1 MFFLIITLAM
11 GLLMPFQTAAN
22 SRLRQVVGP
31 AYVSTLVSFTVS
43 TLALL
48 LVSLLAGI
56 PILPT
61 ETMLAE
67 APWWSWFVGI
77 VAVVTITIAIHLFK
91 EIGQLQALII
101 PMFSQLIFS
110 LLIDHFGWFGAK
122 VIPLGTSRIIG
133 AVLLIIGVI
142 LVVVLPRLKA
152 GQKAVGASTGS
163 RQTFWQLMAV
173 LSGCLSASI
182 TGAYAQLSSIVGN
195 PVQATTVAFFVATMA
210 LLLFC
215 TCLGKTQL
223 VGKAFSRQMTE
234 QREPSN
240 EIEGPSRDGIRRSQ
254 YPWWMWAG
262 GLCGAVIVFGNAWL
276 VPKVGVGVFSM
287 ALLVGQL
294 GLSMLMEH
302 HGWLGAPRKR
312 VSWLQIAGI
321 LLMLAGVALIRL

>member
-31 AYVSTLVSFTVS
+31 AYVSTLVSFSVS

-48 LVSLLAGI
+48 LVSMAAGI

-122 VIPLGTSRIIG
+122 VIPLGANRIIG
-133 AVLLIIGVI
+133 ALLLIVGVT
-142 LVVVLPRLKA
+142 LVVVLPRLKS

-163 RQTFWQLMAV
+163 RQTFWQLMAI

-223 VGKAFSRQMTE
+223 VGKAFSSE
-234 QREPSN
+234 
-240 EIEGPSRDGIRRSQ
+240 
-254 YPWWMWAG
+254 YPWWMWTG
-262 GLCGAVIVFGNAWL
+262 GLCGAIIVFGNAWL

-312 VSWLQIAGI
+312 VSWLQIVGI
-321 LLMLAGVALIRL
+321 LLMLASVALIRL

>member
-1 MFFLIITLAM
+1 MLYLIITLAL

-22 SRLRQVVGP
+22 SRLRGVVGP
-31 AYVSTLVSFTVS
+31 AYVSTLVSFSVS
-43 TLALL
+43 TLALV

-61 ETMLAE
+61 EAMLAE

-91 EIGQLQALII
+91 DIGQLQALII

-122 VIPLGTSRIIG
+122 VIPLGTNRIIG
-133 AVLLIIGVI
+133 ALLLIVGVTF
-142 LVVVLPRLKA
+142 VVILPRLKA
-152 GQKAVGASTGS
+152 QKAAVTSSGS
-163 RQTFWQLMAV
+163 RQAFWQMMAV
-173 LSGCLSASI
+173 VSGCLSASI
-182 TGAYAQLSSIVGN
+182 TGAYAQLSAIVGN

-223 VGKAFSRQMTE
+223 VGKAFS
-234 QREPSN
+234 SN
-240 EIEGPSRDGIRRSQ
+240 
-254 YPWWMWAG
+254 YPWWMWTG
-262 GLCGAVIVFGNAWL
+262 GLCGALIVLGNAWL
-276 VPKVGVGVFSM
+276 VAHVGVGVFLM

-294 GLSMLMEH
+294 ALSMLMEH
-302 HGWLGAPRKR
+302 YGWLGAPRKPI
-312 VSWLQIAGI
+312 SWPQIVGI
-321 LLMLAGVALIRL
+321 VLMIAGVALIRL

>member
-1 MFFLIITLAM
+1 MLFLIITLAM

-22 SRLRQVVGP
+22 SRLRGVVGP
-31 AYVSTLVSFTVS
+31 AYVSTLVSFSVS

-61 ETMLAE
+61 SQMLAE

-110 LLIDHFGWFGAK
+110 LLIDHFGWFGAR
-122 VIPLGTSRIIG
+122 VIPLGTNRIIG
-133 AVLLIIGVI
+133 ALLLIAGVTLVVI
-142 LVVVLPRLKA
+142 LPKLRGGQRAVA
-152 GQKAVGASTGS
+152 GSSTGS
-163 RQTFWQLMAV
+163 RQAFWQLMAV

-215 TCLGKTQL
+215 TCLGKTRL
-223 VGKAFSRQMTE
+223 VGKAFSR
-234 QREPSN
+234 
-240 EIEGPSRDGIRRSQ
+240 D
-254 YPWWMWAG
+254 YPWWMWMG
-262 GLCGAVIVFGNAWL
+262 GLCGAIIVFSNAWL

-294 GLSMLMEH
+294 ALSMLMEH
-302 HGWLGAPRKR
+302 NGWLGAPRKR
-312 VSWLQIAGI
+312 ITWPQVVGI
-321 LLMLAGVALIRL
+321 LMMLAGVALIRL

>member
-1 MFFLIITLAM
+1 M

-22 SRLRQVVGP
+22 SRLRGVVGP
-31 AYVSTLVSFTVS
+31 AYVSTLVSFSVS

-48 LVSLLAGI
+48 LVSLVAGI

-61 ETMLAE
+61 EQMLAE

-77 VAVVTITIAIHLFK
+77 IAVVTITIAIHLFK

-110 LLIDHFGWFGAK
+110 LMIDHFGWFGAR
-122 VIPLGTSRIIG
+122 VIPLSTNRIIG
-133 AVLLIIGVI
+133 ALPLIIGVI
-142 LVVVLPRLKA
+142 LVVILPRLRNQQAA
-152 GQKAVGASTGS
+152 GSSTGS
-163 RQTFWQLMAV
+163 RRIFWQLMAV
-173 LSGCLSASI
+173 VSGCLSASI
-182 TGAYAQLSSIVGN
+182 TGAYAQLASIVGN
-195 PVQATTVAFFVATMA
+195 PIQATTVAFFVATMA

-223 VGKAFSRQMTE
+223 VGKALSSE
-234 QREPSN
+234 
-240 EIEGPSRDGIRRSQ
+240 
-254 YPWWMWAG
+254 YPWWMWTG
-262 GLCGAVIVFGNAWL
+262 GLCGAIIVFGNAWL

-302 HGWLGAPRKR
+302 NGWLGAPRKR
-312 VSWLQIAGI
+312 ISWPQILGI
-321 LLMLAGVALIRL
+321 LLMLAGIALIRL

>member
-31 AYVSTLVSFTVS
+31 AYVSTLVSFSVS

-48 LVSLLAGI
+48 LVSMAAGI

-122 VIPLGTSRIIG
+122 VIPLGTNRIIG
-133 AVLLIIGVI
+133 ALLLIVGVT
-142 LVVVLPRLKA
+142 LVVVLPRLKS

-163 RQTFWQLMAV
+163 RQTFWQLMAI

-223 VGKAFSRQMTE
+223 VGKAFSSE
-234 QREPSN
+234 
-240 EIEGPSRDGIRRSQ
+240 
-254 YPWWMWAG
+254 YPWWMWTG
-262 GLCGAVIVFGNAWL
+262 GLCGAIIVFGNAWL

-312 VSWLQIAGI
+312 VSWQQIVGI

>member
-1 MFFLIITLAM
+1 M

-22 SRLRQVVGP
+22 SRLRGAVGP
-31 AYVSTLVSFTVS
+31 AYVSTLVSFSVS

-61 ETMLAE
+61 SQMLAE

-101 PMFSQLIFS
+101 PMFSQLVFS

-122 VIPLGTSRIIG
+122 VIPLGTNRIIG
-133 AVLLIIGVI
+133 ALLLIIGVI
-142 LVVVLPRLKA
+142 LVVVIPRLKG
-152 GQKAVGASTGS
+152 GQQTSATSSGS

-182 TGAYAQLSSIVGN
+182 TGAYAQLASIVGN
-195 PVQATTVAFFVATMA
+195 PVQATTVAFFVATLA

-223 VGKAFSRQMTE
+223 VGKACSRE
-234 QREPSN
+234 
-240 EIEGPSRDGIRRSQ
+240 
-254 YPWWMWAG
+254 YPWWMWTG

-312 VSWLQIAGI
+312 ISWLQILGI

>member
-1 MFFLIITLAM
+1 MFYLLITLAI

-22 SRLRQVVGP
+22 SRLRGAVGP
-31 AYVSTLVSFTVS
+31 AYVSTLVSFSVS

-61 ETMLAE
+61 NAMLAE

-122 VIPLGTSRIIG
+122 VIPLGTNRIIG
-133 AVLLIIGVI
+133 ALLLIIGVT
-142 LVVVLPRLKA
+142 LVVVVPRLNA
-152 GQKAVGASTGS
+152 QKPDNTGSGS
-163 RQTFWQLMAV
+163 RQAFWQLMAIV
-173 LSGCLSASI
+173 SGCLSASI
-182 TGAYAQLSSIVGN
+182 TGAYAQLSAIVGN
-195 PVQATTVAFFVATMA
+195 PIQATTVAFFVATMA

-215 TCLGKTQL
+215 TGMGKTQL
-223 VGKAFSRQMTE
+223 IGKAFSR
-234 QREPSN
+234 
-240 EIEGPSRDGIRRSQ
+240 D
-254 YPWWMWAG
+254 YPWWMWTG
-262 GLCGAVIVFGNAWL
+262 GLCGAIIVLGNAWL
-276 VPKVGVGVFSM
+276 VAHVGVGVFLM
-287 ALLVGQL
+287 VLLVGQL
-294 GLSMLMEH
+294 ALSMLMEH
-302 HGWLGAPRKR
+302 NGWLGAPRKPIT
-312 VSWLQIAGI
+312 WPQILGI

>member
-1 MFFLIITLAM
+1 M

-22 SRLRQVVGP
+22 SRLRGVVGP
-31 AYVSTLVSFTVS
+31 AYVSTLVSFSVS
-43 TLALL
+43 SLALL

-61 ETMLAE
+61 SQMLAE

-101 PMFSQLIFS
+101 PMFSQLVFS

-122 VIPLGTSRIIG
+122 VIPLGTNRIIG
-133 AVLLIIGVI
+133 ALLLIIGVI
-142 LVVVLPRLKA
+142 LVVVIPRLKG
-152 GQKAVGASTGS
+152 GQQTSATSSGS

-182 TGAYAQLSSIVGN
+182 TGAYAQLASIVGN
-195 PVQATTVAFFVATMA
+195 PVQATTVAFFVATLA

-223 VGKAFSRQMTE
+223 VGKACSRE
-234 QREPSN
+234 
-240 EIEGPSRDGIRRSQ
+240 
-254 YPWWMWAG
+254 YPWWMWTG

-312 VSWLQIAGI
+312 ISWLQILGI

>member
-1 MFFLIITLAM
+1 MFFLLITLAM

-31 AYVSTLVSFTVS
+31 AYVSTLVSFSVS

-48 LVSLLAGI
+48 LVSMAAGI
-56 PILPT
+56 PILPS

-133 AVLLIIGVI
+133 ALLLIVGVT
-142 LVVVLPRLKA
+142 LVVVLPRLKS

-163 RQTFWQLMAV
+163 RQTFWQLMAI

-223 VGKAFSRQMTE
+223 VGKAFSSE
-234 QREPSN
+234 
-240 EIEGPSRDGIRRSQ
+240 
-254 YPWWMWAG
+254 YPWWMWTG
-262 GLCGAVIVFGNAWL
+262 GLCGAIIVFGNAWL

-312 VSWLQIAGI
+312 VSWLQIVGI

>member
-1 MFFLIITLAM
+1 MLYLIITLAL

-22 SRLRQVVGP
+22 SRLRGVVGP
-31 AYVSTLVSFTVS
+31 AYVSTLVSFSVS
-43 TLALL
+43 TLALV

-61 ETMLAE
+61 EAMLAE

-122 VIPLGTSRIIG
+122 VIPLGTNRIIG
-133 AVLLIIGVI
+133 ALLLIVGVTF
-142 LVVVLPRLKA
+142 VVILPRLKA
-152 GQKAVGASTGS
+152 QKAAVTSSGS
-163 RQTFWQLMAV
+163 RQTFWQMMAV
-173 LSGCLSASI
+173 VSGCLSASI
-182 TGAYAQLSSIVGN
+182 TGAYAQLSAIVGN

-223 VGKAFSRQMTE
+223 VGKAFS
-234 QREPSN
+234 S
-240 EIEGPSRDGIRRSQ
+240 D
-254 YPWWMWAG
+254 YPWWMWTG
-262 GLCGAVIVFGNAWL
+262 GLCGALIVLGNAWL
-276 VPKVGVGVFSM
+276 VAHVGVGVFLM

-294 GLSMLMEH
+294 ALSMLMEH
-302 HGWLGAPRKR
+302 YGWLGAPRKPI
-312 VSWLQIAGI
+312 SWPQIVGI
-321 LLMLAGVALIRL
+321 VLMIAGVALIRL

>member
-1 MFFLIITLAM
+1 MFFLLIALAM

-22 SRLRQVVGP
+22 SRLRGVVGP
-31 AYVSTLVSFTVS
+31 AYVSTLVSFSVS

-48 LVSLLAGI
+48 QVSLLAGI

-61 ETMLAE
+61 HQMLAE
-67 APWWSWFVGI
+67 APIWSWFVGI
-77 VAVVTITIAIHLFK
+77 IAVVTITIAIHLFK

-133 AVLLIIGVI
+133 ALLLIVGVI

-152 GQKAVGASTGS
+152 GQQAATTSTGS

-182 TGAYAQLSSIVGN
+182 TGAYAQLASIVGN
-195 PVQATTVAFFVATMA
+195 PVQATTVAFFVATVA

-223 VGKAFSRQMTE
+223 VGKAFSR
-234 QREPSN
+234 
-240 EIEGPSRDGIRRSQ
+240 D
-254 YPWWMWAG
+254 YPWWMWTG
-262 GLCGAVIVFGNAWL
+262 GLCGAIIVFGNAWL
-276 VPKVGVGVFSM
+276 VPKVGVGVFTMS
-287 ALLVGQL
+287 LLVGQL
-294 GLSMLMEH
+294 ALSMLMEH
-302 HGWLGAPRKR
+302 YGWLGAPRKPIT
-312 VSWLQIAGI
+312 WLKIVGI

>member
-1 MFFLIITLAM
+1 MLFLIITLAM

-22 SRLRQVVGP
+22 SRLRGVVGP
-31 AYVSTLVSFTVS
+31 AYVSTLVSFSVS

-61 ETMLAE
+61 SQMLAE

-122 VIPLGTSRIIG
+122 VIPLGTNRIIG
-133 AVLLIIGVI
+133 ALLLIIGVI

-152 GQKAVGASTGS
+152 GQQTAGTSTGS
-163 RQTFWQLMAV
+163 RQTFWQLMAI

-195 PVQATTVAFFVATMA
+195 PVQATTVAFFVATVA

-215 TCLGKTQL
+215 TCIGKTQL
-223 VGKAFSRQMTE
+223 IAKGFSR
-234 QREPSN
+234 
-240 EIEGPSRDGIRRSQ
+240 D

-276 VPKVGVGVFSM
+276 VPKVGVGVFTM

-294 GLSMLMEH
+294 ALSMLMEH
-302 HGWLGAPRKR
+302 FGWLGAPRKR
-312 VSWLQIAGI
+312 ISWLQIVGI